1 MERLSDY
8 TADVAAFRRQRSLAR
23 AIVAMG
29 RSTEPGMSEAVVRS
43 LYGDDKQ
50 AFDIIARGA
59 VVPASTSTV
68 TAFNQTV
75 ASDLVSLLGPSSASA
90 AIFSRC
96 LGINLD
102 DSYGVMAPT
111 VTASGS
117 DPTPRR

>member
-1 MERLSDY
+1 MERLSEY

-50 AFDIIARGA
+50 AFVIARGA

-68 TAFNQTV
+68 TASNQTV

-117 DPTPRR
+117 NSTPRR